1 MESIQE
7 VWNDLRNRM
16 RELPKRTQILT
27 AIGAILCFA
36 TLILLNQGGPHD
48 SEIELLPDA
57 LSTRQLSAYQIAF
70 ADAGLADYRIEKQ
83 KILVPKVKKSNFMA
97 ALSKANLLTA
107 ASGKYLEK
115 AIDSSSPF
123 ENQQQRK
130 QRIKI
135 AREKE
140 FAQTIS
146 QFNGIEEATVQY
158 DAKEKKGISQEVVFT
173 ASVTVRAKNEKPLSV
188 QQSRV
193 IKNYLA
199 GCIAGLEPDAIYIV
213 DLNPVPE
220 THVPTS
226 SPEHF
231 SQVHG
236 AIVDR
241 GLAGE
246 GARHTLSK
254 LKQGPDSIAAGTL
267 AIVGTALIAGCVAL
281 LRRRNSPPDAD
292 KACHPDP
299 AMLDIEIPNQAL
311 NQPLD
316 KNQPTLSDVSIRDG
330 DFSDQMNDKKD
341 HTTKARL
348 LLDGQ
353 SDYSHLIPNQQTDGI
368 ELTTLAVHSNS
379 ETAQGTSTDAENG
392 SQQPFEFVQH
402 ANPEEL
408 FQVLINEEAQVIAI
422 VFSHLPSEQSADLL
436 RRLPD
441 DMQVQVLKH
450 FGDLSLMNNAS
461 TEKMGKTIA
470 KRLASI
476 IKQNAKRKAGMQAVG
491 DLLNFVDIEK
501 RTKLLEALQL
511 QDEDLASHASD
522 RTKPIT
528 QSLTEENSTANSQQP
543 RANPETEAAKT
554 PKIILQLSGIQLC
567 ELFAAVDPRD
577 AVLALSHWDAA
588 VTQTLTT
595 SMQSEDILRLEKSLR
610 TAGGQKIDKSSS
622 CRKVLATAKRL
633 VASGQFAIS
642 QATITED

>member
-7 VWNDLRNRM
+7 VWNDLRNRI
-16 RELPKRTQILT
+16 RELPKRTQILIAVGT
-27 AIGAILCFA
+27 ILCVA
-36 TLILLNQGGPHD
+36 TLILINQGGPHH
-48 SEIELLPDA
+48 SEIELMPDA
-57 LSTRQLSAYQIAF
+57 LSTRQISAYQIAF

-83 KILVPKVKKSNFMA
+83 KILVPKAKKSNFMA

-158 DAKEKKGISQEVVFT
+158 DAKEKKGIAQETIFT
-173 ASVTVRAKNEKPLSV
+173 ASVTVRAKNEKPLTA

-199 GCIAGLEPDAIYIV
+199 GCIAGLDPDAIYIV
-213 DLNPVPE
+213 DLNPVPDTTALASQPE
-220 THVPTS
+220 YSTHTRGAMVRRGVP
-226 SPEHF
+226 
-231 SQVHG
+231 G
-236 AIVDR
+236 A
-241 GLAGE
+241 A
-246 GARHTLSK
+246 ARQNLSK
-254 LKQGPDSIAAGTL
+254 PKQGSDSFAAGTL

-281 LRRRNSPPDAD
+281 LRRKNSPQNAD
-292 KACHPDP
+292 EICHPDP
-299 AMLDIEIPNQAL
+299 AILDVEIPNLAL

-316 KNQPTLSDVSIRDG
+316 KNHAPLSDASMENGYSPEQIQDE
-330 DFSDQMNDKKD
+330 KD
-341 HTTKARL
+341 HAAKARL

-379 ETAQGTSTDAENG
+379 ESAQRKTTDAENG
-392 SQQPFEFVQH
+392 SQRPFEFVQH
-402 ANPEEL
+402 ADPEDL
-408 FQVLINEEAQVIAI
+408 FEILVNEEAQVIAI
-422 VFSHLPSEQSADLL
+422 VFSHLPPEQSADLL
-436 RRLPD
+436 SRLPD
-441 DMQVQVLKH
+441 ATQVQVLKH
-450 FGDLSLMNNAS
+450 FGDLSLINNAS
-461 TEKMGKTIA
+461 TKKMGKTIA

-476 IKQNAKRKAGMQAVG
+476 IKQNEKRKAGMQAVG
-491 DLLNFVDIEK
+491 DLLNFVDTEQ
-501 RTKLLEALQL
+501 RAKLLEQLQL
-511 QDEDLASHASD
+511 QDKDLASHTSH
-522 RTKPIT
+522 RITPIP
-528 QSLTEENSTANSQQP
+528 QSIPEENSAAQGEQP
-543 RANPETEAAKT
+543 RTNAETDAIKT

-595 SMQSEDILRLEKSLR
+595 SMQSEDVLRLEKSLR
-610 TAGGQKIDKSSS
+610 SARGQNIDKSNS
-622 CRKVLATAKRL
+622 CRKVLATAERL
-633 VASGQFAIS
+633 VASGQFRTS
-642 QATITED
+642 

>member
-1 MESIQE
+1 
-7 VWNDLRNRM
+7 M
-16 RELPKRTQILT
+16 RELPKRTQILI

-158 DAKEKKGISQEVVFT
+158 DAKEKKGISQEVMFT

-226 SPEHF
+226 RPEHF
-231 SQVHG
+231 SQLHG

-254 LKQGPDSIAAGTL
+254 PKQGQDSIAAGTL

-281 LRRRNSPPDAD
+281 LRRRNSPPNAD

-316 KNQPTLSDVSIRDG
+316 KNQPTPSDVSIRDG

-353 SDYSHLIPNQQTDGI
+353 SDFSHLIPNQQTDGI

-379 ETAQGTSTDAENG
+379 ETAQGTSTDADAENG

-610 TAGGQKIDKSSS
+610 TAEGQKIDKSSS

-642 QATITED
+642 RAMINED

>member
-1 MESIQE
+1 
-7 VWNDLRNRM
+7 M
-16 RELPKRTQILT
+16 RELPKRAQVLI

-36 TLILLNQGGPHD
+36 ILILLNLGGPDH
-48 SEIELLPDA
+48 SEIELLPAA

-70 ADAGLADYRIEKQ
+70 ADAGLADYRIEKE
-83 KILVPKVKKSNFMA
+83 KILVPKGKKSNFMA

-130 QRIKI
+130 QRMKI
-135 AREKE
+135 AQEKE

-158 DAKEKKGISQEVVFT
+158 DAKEKKGIAQEVMFT
-173 ASVTVRAKNEKPLSV
+173 ASVTVRAKNKKPLSA

-193 IKNYLA
+193 IRNYLA

-220 THVPTS
+220 TSIPAS
-226 SPEHF
+226 RPEYF
-231 SQVHG
+231 SQMHGVHG
-236 AIVDR
+236 AKVRR
-241 GLAGE
+241 GLASE
-246 GARHTLSK
+246 EAQHNLSTLE
-254 LKQGPDSIAAGTL
+254 QGPDSIAASTL

-281 LRRRNSPPDAD
+281 LRRKNSLENAY

-316 KNQPTLSDVSIRDG
+316 KNQPTHSDVSIKSG
-330 DFSDQMNDKKD
+330 DFSDQVNDEQD
-341 HTTKARL
+341 HTAKTRL

-353 SDYSHLIPNQQTDGI
+353 SDYSHLIPNQQTNGI

-379 ETAQGTSTDAENG
+379 ESAQGTPTNAENG
-392 SQQPFEFVQH
+392 GQRPFEFVQH

-408 FQVLINEEAQVIAI
+408 FEVLVNEESQVIAI

-441 DMQVQVLKH
+441 AMQVQVLKH

-461 TEKMGKTIA
+461 TKKMGKTIA

-476 IKQNAKRKAGMQAVG
+476 IKQKAKRRAGMQAVG
-491 DLLNFVDIEK
+491 DLLNFVDSEQ
-501 RTKLLEALQL
+501 RAKLLEELQL

-522 RTKPIT
+522 TTKSIP
-528 QSLTEENSTANSQQP
+528 QSFTEENSNATSEQP
-543 RANPETEAAKT
+543 SGNPETEATKT
-554 PKIILQLSGIQLC
+554 PKIILQFSGVQLC

-588 VTQTLTT
+588 ITRTLTT
-595 SMQSEDILRLEKSLR
+595 SMQSEDILRLERSLR
-610 TAGGQKIDKSSS
+610 IAESQKIDKSSS
-622 CRKVLATAKRL
+622 CRRVLATANRL

-642 QATITED
+642 RGAITED